1 VVPFPRDF
9 DGVPAPS
16 VGIKILCPM
25 EDEPATLDDDL
36 CFTDPPGVTR
46 MILKRYPNAHR
57 VKVEVKLTEAMRK
70 VSWLADLYV
79 CFQSLLPLA
88 QQKYE
93 FGIVP
98 WVDKDSEFEPPSWEY
113 ILGAIHASLLTTGV
127 SNGLITRG
135 RRDEAEIYGEGPD
148 FVGISFVP
156 YVPILCP
163 LSQ

>member
-1 VVPFPRDF
+1 MSDSWYRFRETSTASLHLHLALRSCVPR
-9 DGVPAPS
+9 VTS
-16 VGIKILCPM
+16 ILL
-25 EDEPATLDDDL
+25 E
-36 CFTDPPGVTR
+36 
-46 MILKRYPNAHR
+46 RYPNVR
-57 VKVEVKLTEAMRK
+57 RLKVEVKLTEAMRK

-88 QQKYE
+88 QQQYE
-93 FGIVP
+93 FAIVP
-98 WVDKDSEFEPPSWEY
+98 WVDQTSEFEPRSWEY
-113 ILGAIHASLLTTGV
+113 ILGAIHASFLTTGV

-135 RRDEAEIYGEGPD
+135 RRDEEEIYGEGPG